1 MSTTTPQIHKGLEG
15 VVADSTAL
23 SLVDGEAGHLYYRGY
38 PVEALA
44 DKRFVEVAWL
54 LLFGELPDT
63 QELEGFEDFLWKAG
77 QLPDS
82 LAAQVRALARLG
94 AHPMATLQAIT
105 PLLALEPPKSNP
117 GRTPHEKEGL
127 TVAARVPAVI
137 AMIHAER
144 AGREVV
150 AYPWARRYAE

>member
-1 MSTTTPQIHKGLEG
+1 MSTPHEIEIHKGLEG

-44 DKRFVEVAWL
+44 ERHFVEVAWL

-63 QELEGFEDFLWKAG
+63 HELGAFEDFLWRAG

-82 LAAQVRALARLG
+82 IATNVRALARLG
-94 AHPMATLQAIT
+94 GHPMATLQAIT
-105 PLLALEPPKSNP
+105 PLLAL
-117 GRTPHEKEGL
+117 
-127 TVAARVPAVI
+127 
-137 AMIHAER
+137 
-144 AGREVV
+144 
-150 AYPWARRYAE
+150 